1 MGVEG
6 VGAGGRMG
14 ASDWFLTGPE
24 AQIEEKKRPMLDQT
38 LHSASANIRAKMTSC
53 SKKKTKTFLKS
64 SEMSQTGSC
73 YTPDP
78 PPPPPGVDEGG
89 SPTPG
94 LINTAALTPN
104 TTLIFTRQKFGGGG
118 EGVGVGGRYH

>member
-53 SKKKTKTFLKS
+53 SKKNKNF
-64 SEMSQTGSC
+64 SEVLRNESDRVLLH
-73 YTPDP
+73 PRP
-78 PPPPPGVDEGG
+78 PPLSPQGG
-89 SPTPG
+89 
-94 LINTAALTPN
+94 
-104 TTLIFTRQKFGGGG
+104 
-118 EGVGVGGRYH
+118 